1 MYSCVANDNCN
12 YDVHVVGC
20 YESQYLSNRRLSS
33 SHVSINVQGQSS
45 KPLILVL
52 LTYRPMRWSLGIS
65 SDVVIDT
72 VILVSTK
79 HNINITVLLALSIR
93 YQPSRHAMVF
103 YLHFLFS
110 SCTDSTMIVYIVL
123 MIMSQY
129 ILTCFN
135 NILFSRVVF
144 M

>member
-1 MYSCVANDNCN
+1 MCTRLYTLFHAATFGSCHIAADVNNSVGTPTYSRRGNGGLRAVYSCVANDNCN

-33 SHVSINVQGQSS
+33 SYVSINVQGQSS

-79 HNINITVLLALSIR
+79 QQH
-93 YQPSRHAMVF
+93 
-103 YLHFLFS
+103 
-110 SCTDSTMIVYIVL
+110 
-123 MIMSQY
+123 
-129 ILTCFN
+129 
-135 NILFSRVVF
+135 
-144 M
+144 

>member
-1 MYSCVANDNCN
+1 MCTRLYTLFHAATFGSCHIGADVNNSVGTPTYSRRGGLRAVYSCVANDNCN

-33 SHVSINVQGQSS
+33 SYVSINVQGQSS

-79 HNINITVLLALSIR
+79 QQH
-93 YQPSRHAMVF
+93 
-103 YLHFLFS
+103 
-110 SCTDSTMIVYIVL
+110 
-123 MIMSQY
+123 
-129 ILTCFN
+129 
-135 NILFSRVVF
+135 
-144 M
+144 